1 MVVSRIYNV
10 NTEANAQAS
19 EHFKV
24 KEFACKDG
32 SAIVLIHQYLIDAL
46 ETIRTAAGNRAITI
60 NSGYRTYSHN
70 RKIGGAS
77 ASYHLYGLAADIVIS
92 GMTAEQMAK
101 VASAA
106 LGNKGGVGLYNGY
119 IHVDGRVNRY
129 RFDKRTG
136 VEKAVTDF

>member
-1 MVVSRIYNV
+1 MVCSRVYNIA
-10 NTEANAQAS
+10 TEAKAKAS

-24 KEFACKDG
+24 SEFACKDG
-32 SAIVLIHQYLIDAL
+32 SSIVLIHQYLIDAL
-46 ETIRTAAGNRAITI
+46 EAIRTAAGNHPITI
-60 NSGYRTYSHN
+60 NSGYRTYTHN
-70 RKIGGAS
+70 KNIGGAS

-119 IHVDGRVNRY
+119 IHVDARVNRY
-129 RFDKRTG
+129 RFDKRSG
-136 VEKAVTDF
+136 IEKAVTDF

>member
-1 MVVSRIYNV
+1 MVCSRVYNIA
-10 NTEANAQAS
+10 TEANVKAS

-24 KEFACKDG
+24 SEFACKDG
-32 SAIVLIHQYLIDAL
+32 SSIVLIHQYLIDAL
-46 ETIRTAAGNRAITI
+46 EAIRTAAGNKPITI
-60 NSGYRTYSHN
+60 NSGYRTYTHN
-70 RKIGGAS
+70 KNIGGAS

-129 RFDKRTG
+129 RFDKRSG